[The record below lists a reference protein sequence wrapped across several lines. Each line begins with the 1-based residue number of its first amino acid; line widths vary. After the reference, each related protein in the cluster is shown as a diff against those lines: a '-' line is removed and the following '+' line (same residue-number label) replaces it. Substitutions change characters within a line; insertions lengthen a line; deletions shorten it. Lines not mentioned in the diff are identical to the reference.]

1 MEVLTAVAAWALSS
15 ACKSIP
21 ANHWLSSIC
30 PRGGNLTELSGR
42 LSASAQV
49 YYPGSDVFTEA
60 TNRWSSFDAPGV
72 NVVVV
77 PGIDD
82 DVAQTVKYANENDIP
97 YLAVT
102 GGHGAIITTGR
113 MQNGIE
119 IWMDQLTG
127 IEIAEDGASA
137 TVKGGTLSKAVTD
150 ALWAAGKQTVTG
162 GCECTSLLGPGL
174 GGGHGF
180 LQGRHG
186 LIADQFLSMDIV
198 LANGSLVTIDKNTD
212 IWWAMQGAGHNFG
225 IVTSV
230 TSKIYDIQY
239 ENWAYE
245 MFVFTGDKVEGLYE
259 NINNYLLKNG
269 SQPVEVINYGFF
281 LNVPAIDPK
290 PVTYFYILQ
299 EGATAVDSI
308 YTQPFHDL
316 GAVQSDAGTGSY
328 LDLPA
333 WTGLNNEAAPCQHTG
348 LANTRFPL
356 DIQVYDVP
364 AMRQVYDLFTSAM
377 EETPA
382 LNGSFFLIEGYS
394 LQGVQAVASDS
405 TAFPFRGDS
414 LLVAPVISWEPAGP
428 ELAQQAADLG
438 NELRRILHEATGRA
452 EMHTYVNYAFGDET
466 TKNWYGYEDW
476 RQERLLEL
484 KNKYDPE
491 RKFSFYAPIA

>member
-1 MEVLTAVAAWALSS
+1 MEIITAVAAWALSS

-21 ANHWLSSIC
+21 AGHWLASVC

-42 LSASAQV
+42 LSSDAHV
-49 YYPGSDVFTEA
+49 YYPGSDVFIEA
-60 TNRWSSFDAPGV
+60 TNRWSSFQAPGV

-77 PGIDD
+77 PGVDD
-82 DVAQTVKYANENDIP
+82 DIVQTVKYANENDIP

-119 IWMDQLTG
+119 IWMDQLSG
-127 IEIAEDGASA
+127 VEVAEDGTSA
-137 TVKGGTLSKAVTD
+137 TIKGGTLSKTVTET
-150 ALWAAGKQTVTG
+150 LWAAGKQTVTG

-186 LIADQFLSMDIV
+186 LISDQFLSMDIV
-198 LANGSLVTIDKNTD
+198 LANGSLVTIDKNSD
-212 IWWAMQGAGHNFG
+212 LWWAMQGAGHNFG

-230 TSKIYDIQY
+230 TSKIYDI
-239 ENWAYE
+239 EHHDWAYE
-245 MFVFTGDKVEGLYE
+245 SFVFTSDKVEGLYE
-259 NINNYLLKNG
+259 NINAYLLNNG
-269 SQPVEVINYGFF
+269 SPPVDIINYGFF
-281 LNVPAIDPK
+281 LNNPAIDSK

-299 EGATAVDSI
+299 EGATAVDPT
-308 YTQPFHDL
+308 YTKPFHDL
-316 GAVQSDAGTGSY
+316 GPAEAGAGSGSY
-328 LDLPA
+328 LDLPG

-364 AMRQVYDLFTSAM
+364 AMRQVYDEFAAATQA
-377 EETPA
+377 TPA

-394 LQGVQAVASDS
+394 LQGVQAVASES
-405 TAFPFRGDS
+405 TAFPSRGDP
-414 LLVAPVISWEPAGP
+414 LLVAPVISWAPAGP
-428 ELAQQAADLG
+428 ELARQAADLG
-438 NELRRILHEATGRA
+438 TRLRRILHEASGRA
-452 EMHTYVNYAFGDET
+452 EMHTYVNYAFGDEAPE
-466 TKNWYGYEDW
+466 NWYGYEPW
-476 RQERLLEL
+476 RQERLRQL
-484 KNKYDPE
+484 KDKYDPE